1 MGLGALLVLVVA
13 LTIPALA
20 NAAYPPAIGRANIDG
35 GGVDQSFITAP
46 AGSLAVNAGHIY

>member
-1 MGLGALLVLVVA
+1 MGLVLVVA